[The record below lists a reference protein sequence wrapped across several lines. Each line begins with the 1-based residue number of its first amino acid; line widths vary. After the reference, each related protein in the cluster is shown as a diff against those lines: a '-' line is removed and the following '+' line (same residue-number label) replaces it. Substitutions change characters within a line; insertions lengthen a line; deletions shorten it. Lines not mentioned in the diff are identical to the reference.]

1 LNHPPLLCQTHTIP
15 YETDLCLS
23 GDIHELE
30 RLAGEVERFCGEHS
44 LPADLEFQLN
54 LVLEELFVN
63 AVRHGACE
71 GLANAARVQMRVDHH
86 RAVHVTFSDR
96 GAPFD
101 LTQAPEA
108 DIGAPLSERRAG
120 GLGIHL
126 VRQIMR
132 DVSYSREGEWNVL
145 TMQHPVEHQLE
156 DLVKR
161 QQETL

>member
-1 LNHPPLLCQTHTIP
+1 
-15 YETDLCLS
+15 
-23 GDIHELE
+23 
-30 RLAGEVERFCGEHS
+30 
-44 LPADLEFQLN
+44 LN

-63 AVRHGACE
+63 AVRHGQCE
-71 GLANAARVQMRVDHH
+71 GMTNAARIRIRVEGDGAVQVI
-86 RAVHVTFSDR
+86 FSDR

-108 DIGAPLSERRAG
+108 DIHAPLSERRGG

-145 TMQHPVEHQLE
+145 TMRRPSEQSAQPVGQPVEQSAE
-156 DLVKR
+156 QPVER
-161 QQETL
+161 RRQETL